1 MAGGNDLGRLLG
13 ELLDAGDSV
22 EGDGG
27 DEGGPSGDV
36 LGDLLR
42 EPGGIGAALG
52 AELIEDLI
60 QQLRLGGLGEQA
72 RSWVSTDA
80 NEAVSGEEIA
90 QALAP
95 EELDEAAERAGM
107 SAAEAAERIARILPQ
122 AVDGYT
128 PEGELPQP

>member
-1 MAGGNDLGRLLG
+1 MAGENDLGRLLG

-42 EPGGIGAALG
+42 EPGGIGIAIG
-52 AELIEDLI
+52 TELIEDLI

-72 RSWVSTDA
+72 RSWVSADA

-107 SAAEAAERIARILPQ
+107 SAAEAAERLARILPQ
-122 AVDGYT
+122 AIDGFT
-128 PEGELPQP
+128 PEGDLPEI